1 MKSQRKTGWSNKRNL
16 VIIVLSIFL
25 ITSLTLVGCSS
36 NSDQDSSGQS
46 SNDTSEVIKL
56 KVADIYPKTHYVS
69 QGIQLW
75 MQRTTELTNGKVEFV
90 LYPSQQL
97 GKSADML
104 DVVSTGVAD
113 VGYVP
118 FPYFNGRMPLI
129 TGAGA
134 ISGIWS
140 NCVEGNPSVWENC
153 NTDPV
158 LGEDFLKNNIRPIL
172 PFANQVFQLF
182 TVNKPVKSL
191 ADIKGMK
198 IRSSGGVM
206 DDIITS
212 FGAIPVQIPVGE
224 LYEALGRGTVD
235 GSLISAVSLHSHKLD
250 EVVKYCTWGVDVSG
264 GIFGYA
270 INEEVWQSLP
280 EDVQQAMLQASEE
293 ALQDLGARMDADEAK
308 QKQEYID
315 QGMNVYELSPE
326 DQKEWLNAQDPV
338 KEKWIESMA
347 KQNLPG
353 QEVLDALC
361 AGVK

>member
-1 MKSQRKTGWSNKRNL
+1 MISKIMAGRAKKSSILL
-16 VIIVLSIFL
+16 VVLL
-25 ITSLTLVGCSS
+25 ILAVTAVGCGS
-36 NSDQDSSGQS
+36 NQESAADSGD
-46 SNDTSEVIKL
+46 NAAEVIKL

-75 MQRTTELTNGKVEFV
+75 MERTTELTDGRVEFE

-97 GKSADML
+97 GKAADML

-140 NCVEGNPSVWENC
+140 NCVEGNPAVWDTC
-153 NTDPV
+153 TSDPV
-158 LGEDFLKNNIRPIL
+158 LNQDFVKNNIRPVL

-182 TVNKPVKSL
+182 TVDKPVQSL

-224 LYEALGRGTVD
+224 LYEALSRGTVD

-250 EVVKYCTWGVDVSG
+250 EVVNYCTWGVDVSG

-280 EDVQQAMLQASEE
+280 EDVQQAMLQASQE
-293 ALQDLGARMDADEAK
+293 ALQDLGERMDADEAK
-308 QKQEYID
+308 QKQDFID
-315 QGMNVYELSPE
+315 QGMDINELSPD
-326 DQKEWLNAQDPV
+326 DQQEWLDVQAPV
-338 KEKWIESMA
+338 KDKWIQEMKA
-347 KQNLPG
+347 QGLPG
-353 QEVLDALC
+353 QDVLDALY
-361 AGVK
+361 AGIK